1 MRNRDLM
8 TMHLGALFTMDANSR
23 LLSVNEPGGGPP
35 APRFFLGRA
44 DDGNLWSLAADL
56 PRELTRDLHELCRT
70 EPLDRTPSWS
80 PRYEQAYIRLLET
93 YAPVRNIWRGPAYR
107 FPRGKDSAQTAIAI
121 TPRNAELLRG
131 GFEKLLEEVTD
142 WQPFYAVIEKKKAI
156 SVCRSVRISA
166 PAHEAGVE
174 TLPEFRGKGH
184 ATAVVAVWARAVRSL
199 GSEPLYST
207 SSGNL
212 ASQALARKLGLIQY
226 GVDFHIE

>member
-1 MRNRDLM
+1 
-8 TMHLGALFTMDANSR
+8 
-23 LLSVNEPGGGPP
+23 
-35 APRFFLGRA
+35 
-44 DDGNLWSLAADL
+44 
-56 PRELTRDLHELCRT
+56 
-70 EPLDRTPSWS
+70 
-80 PRYEQAYIRLLET
+80 
-93 YAPVRNIWRGPAYR
+93 
-107 FPRGKDSAQTAIAI
+107 
-121 TPRNAELLRG
+121 
-131 GFEKLLEEVTD
+131 
-142 WQPFYAVIEKKKAI
+142 VIEKKKAI